1 MSAHANAPSY
11 PNTSNEPAQGAAARP
26 VEFTPENKAA
36 FDALLTR
43 YPTKDAV
50 LLPALWL
57 VQRQE
62 GWISE
67 AAMEYVAR
75 LLDTAPVKVYSVVS
89 FYTMF
94 HTRPMG
100 RHVIQVCRNISC
112 SLLGARELIRHL
124 EESLGIEV
132 GGTTADGRF
141 SLLTVE
147 CLGACGSAPMMQV
160 NDDFHMDLSP
170 GRVDTILAGMK

>member
-1 MSAHANAPSY
+1 MQFNAAS
-11 PNTSNEPAQGAAARP
+11 
-26 VEFTPENKAA
+26 KAE

-43 YPTKDAV
+43 YPTKEAA

-67 AAMEYVAR
+67 ESMEYVAG
-75 LLDTAPVKVYSVVS
+75 LLGISPVKVFSVVS

-94 HTRPMG
+94 YTRPMG
-100 RHVIQVCRNISC
+100 RHVIQVCRNLSC
-112 SLLGARELIRHL
+112 SLLGARELVRH
-124 EESLGIEV
+124 IEDRIGV
-132 GGTTADGRF
+132 GVGETTTDGRY

-147 CLGACGSAPMMQV
+147 CLGSCGTAPMMQV
-160 NDDFHMDLSP
+160 NDDYHENLTRE
-170 GRVDTILAGMK
+170 RVDALLAEMK